1 MNLLRRFPRPHTRVE
16 EVADVPS
23 YCGRPRWFAGVAARP
38 RSGHELGASDQG
50 GTLPRLR
57 RGLPRYPAALDEIE
71 DEERTAYKFFQDV
84 QREAAGSVNA
94 AGLVAHCEIRPG
106 HAAQALPHYAME
118 VGAEL
123 LVIGHSGHSG
133 IWGRLLG
140 TTADKVVE
148 HAPCSVLVVR

>member
-1 MNLLRRFPRPHTRVE
+1 MYRRIAVGLDGSPGSQRALEAATNLARLTKAELFLVAIE
-16 EVADVPS
+16 E
-23 YCGRPRWFAGVAARP
+23 
-38 RSGHELGASDQG
+38 
-50 GTLPRLR
+50 
-57 RGLPRYPAALDEIE
+57 LPRYPAALDEIE
-71 DEERTAYKFFQDV
+71 DEERTAHKFFQDV
-84 QREAAGSVNA
+84 QREAAARVNA